1 MNYRTASRQQ
11 LLAERARLL
20 NAHSKALQRTEP
32 SSFNV
37 TVGGGNTRRNRGS
50 SQAPRNQAER
60 LAADLAA
67 VEAELKRRDEQP
79 STAEAP
85 AKPAEKSKSQK
96 PKKETER
103 TAKTPRTPT
112 ERRAQNAE
120 RKTGR

>member
-20 NAHSKALQRTEP
+20 NAHSKALQRAEP

-60 LAADLAA
+60 LAAELAA
-67 VEAELKRRDEQP
+67 VEAELKRRDEQAAE
-79 STAEAP
+79 AEAP
-85 AKPAEKSKSQK
+85 AKTAETSQSHK
-96 PKKETER
+96 PQKGTDR
-103 TAKTPRTPT
+103 TAKSPR
-112 ERRAQNAE
+112 
-120 RKTGR
+120 K